1 MSLEY
6 NKEKSDKER
15 HLMIKEQIEFRGIK
29 NKALLCALEKIPR
42 HLFVPSEFRE
52 YAYSDQALPS
62 YCGQTISQPYIVA
75 KMTELLSLKKTDR
88 VLEIGT
94 GTGYQTAILAE
105 LAGEVYT
112 MEIIPELYEIAKA
125 NSVIQM

>member
-1 MSLEY
+1 MSVEDERQLD
-6 NKEKSDKER
+6 NER
-15 HLMIKEQIEFRGIK
+15 HLMIMQQIEFRGIK
-29 NKALLCALEKIPR
+29 DKLLLAALEKIPR
-42 HLFVPSEFRE
+42 HLFVPFEYRE

-75 KMTELLSLKKTDR
+75 KMTELLSLNKSHK

-105 LAGEVYT
+105 LADEVYT
-112 MEIIPELYEIAKA
+112 IEIIPELHAPLY
-125 NSVIQM
+125 Q